1 MTDIRRMSR
10 EELDALNE
18 SGRQWRERNKPQG
31 DARLPP
37 EPFSA
42 EPLANMQD
50 FMQRDLFGEPL

>member
-1 MTDIRRMSR
+1 MTDIPRMSR

-31 DARLPP
+31 DARH
-37 EPFSA
+37 
-42 EPLANMQD
+42 MQD

>member
-31 DARLPP
+31 ARPLP
-37 EPFSA
+37 EPIST

-50 FMQRDLFGEPL
+50 FMQMDLWGEPL

>member
-31 DARLPP
+31 DAGPPP

-42 EPLANMQD
+42 EPSANMQD
-50 FMQRDLFGEPL
+50 FMQSGEPL